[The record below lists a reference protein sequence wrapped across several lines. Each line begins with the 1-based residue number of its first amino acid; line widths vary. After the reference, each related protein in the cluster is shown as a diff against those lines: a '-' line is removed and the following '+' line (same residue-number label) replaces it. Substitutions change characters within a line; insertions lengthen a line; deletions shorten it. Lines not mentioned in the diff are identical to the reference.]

1 MILKDGSKDIMKS
14 IKNKLFFFTKISLIK
29 YIYLNYLCRNVV
41 RNGSGKIIPYK
52 NSCIELG
59 KSSKITLYDGSVEIG
74 RGKIKGSKKETY
86 LRLRENAVWIV
97 HESCDI
103 SYGCTIEILANAIF
117 ETYYFTTNCNTTI
130 ISKKKIYIGHDVMI
144 GRNVIIYDSDF
155 HNIYRENSLINKS
168 EEIKINNHVWIATN
182 SVVLKGVEI
191 GEGAV
196 IGANTIVTNDVNEKN
211 LVLSQYKKQVLNTDI
226 RWER

>member
-1 MILKDGSKDIMKS
+1 
-14 IKNKLFFFTKISLIK
+14 
-29 YIYLNYLCRNVV
+29 
-41 RNGSGKIIPYK
+41 
-52 NSCIELG
+52 
-59 KSSKITLYDGSVEIG
+59 
-74 RGKIKGSKKETY
+74 
-86 LRLRENAVWIV
+86 
-97 HESCDI
+97 
-103 SYGCTIEILANAIF
+103 
-117 ETYYFTTNCNTTI
+117 
-130 ISKKKIYIGHDVMI
+130 MI

-211 LVLSQYKKQVLNTDI
+211 LVLSQYKKQVLNTDT